1 MKTKDTPNA
10 VRSLQQPGESIFL
23 VVILLGLA
31 LLFPEALELPGVFQA
46 QWAGPGSLAQLLL
59 LALAALAGGLLI
71 TALRTGSA
79 ALLPTVRYLFS
90 RDAVLL
96 LATVIGY
103 AVALVPLGFE
113 LATLGFL
120 VASMYLLE
128 PVKLMRKAVLAVA
141 TVGVIYVIFA
151 MLFEVVLP

>member
-1 MKTKDTPNA
+1 VDAKGSPKA
-10 VRSLQQPGESIFL
+10 ESALQRPGESIFL
-23 VVILLGLA
+23 VVLLLGLVRV
-31 LLFPEALELPGVFQA
+31 FFEALELPGIFQR

-59 LALAALAGGLLI
+59 LVMAALAGGLLI
-71 TALRTGSA
+71 SALRKGSA
-79 ALLPTVRYLFS
+79 ALKPTARYLFS

-96 LATVIGY
+96 LLTIVGY
-103 AVALVPLGFE
+103 TVALVPLGFV

-120 VASMYLLE
+120 IAAMYWLE
-128 PVKLMRKAVLAVA
+128 PVRLVRKVVLAVA